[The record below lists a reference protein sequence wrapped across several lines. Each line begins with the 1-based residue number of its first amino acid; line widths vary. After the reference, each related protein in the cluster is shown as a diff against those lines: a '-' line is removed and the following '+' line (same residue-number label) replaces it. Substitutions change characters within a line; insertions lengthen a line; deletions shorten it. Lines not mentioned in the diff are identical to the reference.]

1 MKTILITGG
10 TGFIGHHLLSDIE
23 SGKYN
28 IKVLTRNSKLKS
40 LPSFCSVIEGDL
52 LNQDSLIEAGRGVD
66 ILINMAAEVRNMAVI
81 RDTNINGTKNLI
93 SSVQKNKI
101 KKVIHLSSVGVVG
114 AQYAV
119 NHLSV
124 NENSL
129 SNPKN
134 EYESSK
140 LISEQLFLEAAK
152 DGNFELD
159 ILRPT
164 NVFGEKH
171 PFNALLSLF
180 KHTISGMPLLLG
192 KNSLVN
198 YVYVKNLTYLILY
211 FIESESQKGIINVG
225 KTVSLVDFYTNIKK
239 IVGSKNKLIVLP
251 EIIPDLLFKLG
262 INKIQNV
269 TNQISYSDN
278 KLNSF
283 FQYPFSDIDGL
294 KITIDY
300 YRKLNL
306 LK

>member
-134 EYESSK
+134 EYEISK